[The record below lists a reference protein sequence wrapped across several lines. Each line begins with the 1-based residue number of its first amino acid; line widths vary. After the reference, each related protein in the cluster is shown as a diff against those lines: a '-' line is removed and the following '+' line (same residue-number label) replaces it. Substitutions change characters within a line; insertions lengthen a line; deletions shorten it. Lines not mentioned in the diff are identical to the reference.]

1 MICTISGLVDTFVGL
16 FIEVTA
22 LCMNTE
28 DNADLKAPIAMITTL
43 LEALHGILKY
53 VSDVVRKA
61 LQVCLLLLSFI

>member
-1 MICTISGLVDTFVGL
+1 MPFYAHSTGLVDTFVGL

-22 LCMNTE
+22 LCMNSD
-28 DNADLKAPIAMITTL
+28 DNSDLKAPIAMITTL

-61 LQVCLLLLSFI
+61 LQVNYYGS